1 MSSGSITS
9 TSRSSQTPPIDAMTA
24 DFADD
29 PQAGV
34 LAVTAA
40 GVRYG
45 IPVRQVREV
54 VRPDRMTPVPG
65 APSLVWGIV
74 NVRGAVVTVLDLAVL
89 LGAPRGAAWGSVVL
103 LEQGNRC
110 IGLAVDTVLDVRGG
124 DAPDGVTPDGAQ
136 PETATR
142 DLVLVPLDAVV
153 LCARHLH
160 ITEEM
165 AP

>member
-1 MSSGSITS
+1 
-9 TSRSSQTPPIDAMTA
+9 MTA
-24 DFADD
+24 DDADD
-29 PQAGV
+29 PQSGV
-34 LAVTAA
+34 LVVTAA
-40 GVRYG
+40 GVRYA
-45 IPVRQVREV
+45 IPVQQVREV
-54 VRPDRMTPVPG
+54 IRPDRITPVPG
-65 APSLVWGIV
+65 APQMVWGIV

-124 DAPDGVTPDGAQ
+124 DAPNANSAQ
-136 PETATR
+136 SAKTTSDMR
-142 DLVLVPLDAVV
+142 LVPLDAVV

-160 ITEEM
+160 TTEEM

>member
-1 MSSGSITS
+1 
-9 TSRSSQTPPIDAMTA
+9 MTA
-24 DFADD
+24 DDADD
-29 PQAGV
+29 LQPGV
-34 LAVTAA
+34 LAVTAR

-45 IPVRQVREV
+45 IPVQQVREV
-54 VRPDRMTPVPG
+54 IRPDRITPVPG

-89 LGAPRGAAWGSVVL
+89 LGAPRGATWGSVVL

-110 IGLAVDTVLDVRGG
+110 MGLAVDTVLDVRSG
-124 DAPDGVTPDGAQ
+124 DAPDGDSGKSQTTTSDM
-136 PETATR
+136 
-142 DLVLVPLDAVV
+142 LLVPLDAVV

-160 ITEEM
+160 TTEEM

>member
-24 DFADD
+24 DFAAD
-29 PQAGV
+29 PQPGV

-45 IPVRQVREV
+45 IPVCQVREV
-54 VRPDRMTPVPG
+54 VRPDRITPVPG
-65 APSLVWGIV
+65 APALVWGIV